1 MHGIFGSNSFSLG
14 GKIMEEIAKIKVFY
28 NDGTVEEYIGEWVY
42 QELYIEILQ
51 YEMMIVIPYSSI
63 KKIEFS
69 N

>member
-1 MHGIFGSNSFSLG
+1 
-14 GKIMEEIAKIKVFY
+14 MEEIAKIKVFY

-51 YEMMIVIPYSSI
+51 YEMMIAIPYSCI